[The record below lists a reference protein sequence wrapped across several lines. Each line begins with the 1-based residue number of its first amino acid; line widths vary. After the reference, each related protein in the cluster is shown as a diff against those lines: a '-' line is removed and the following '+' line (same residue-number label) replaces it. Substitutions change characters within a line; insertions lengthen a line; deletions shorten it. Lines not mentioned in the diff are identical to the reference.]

1 MNSTKFAQAAERA
14 AKNDNTAKPRA
25 PRSAK
30 SKPTITQEPSVM
42 ERLSA
47 ACDDLLKQAGIEL
60 SPARAMLGFTL
71 SLVAM
76 CGVWWLATPVILG
89 AGTVVAT
96 ITGFGF
102 LGFVA
107 SVIGLMITWYVSWSV
122 GSAVNAM
129 MFGAI
134 GDTIIEKTTSSFA
147 RAKGLSPAR
156 VMFGAPD
163 WPVAP
168 SSRVS
173 LVERSPSTVTAL
185 KLLRV

>member
-14 AKNDNTAKPRA
+14 AQSPKPKAPRA
-25 PRSAK
+25 SRSAHGAK
-30 SKPTITQEPSVM
+30 AKPTITQEPSVM

-147 RAKGLSPAR
+147 RAKGFVLGIA
-156 VMFGAPD
+156 GNT
-163 WPVAP
+163 PV
-168 SSRVS
+168 
-173 LVERSPSTVTAL
+173 
-185 KLLRV
+185 